1 MQIHERLQQARKKA
15 GYESVSAAARALGVS
30 LYTYTQ
36 HENGTRGIRNDVA
49 KRYAAFFRV
58 DEGWLLTGKGKSA
71 VNEEIPV
78 VGYVGAGAEV
88 HPVDDHAMGD
98 GFDTVA
104 GGALPADAVALI
116 VRGDSMYPIE
126 DGWIIVYRRDRDGV
140 PSKCVN
146 RLCVVKVANDG
157 PTLIKKV
164 RRGSEKNTWTLES
177 WNAPAREN
185 QLLDWAAPVEAIKP
199 R

>member
-1 MQIHERLQQARKKA
+1 MEIHERLQEARKKA
-15 GYESVSAAARALGVS
+15 GYSTAPAAAEALGVKPA
-30 LYTYTQ
+30 TYYQ
-36 HENGTRGIRNDVA
+36 HENGLRGITRKNA
-49 KRYAAFFRV
+49 ERYAAFYRV
-58 DEGWLLTGKGKSA
+58 DLAWLLTGHGKP
-71 VNEEIPV
+71 VRKNVVPV

-98 GFDTVA
+98 GFDTVPA
-104 GGALPADAVALI
+104 GALPADAVALI

-126 DGWIIVYRRDRDGV
+126 DGWIIVYRRDNDGV

-185 QLLDWAAPVEAIKP
+185 QLLDWAAPVEDIKP